1 MTIQQGDIK
10 IMASQV
16 LADVAEGGGAA
27 TGTEIV
33 DGQSNNL
40 FPDISEL
47 DRVIGRVN
55 LRKVFPSV
63 RTVTT
68 DGYNGVNVI
77 VSDIPDDPAVGAFL
91 FKTGEYFDTRDD
103 AQKRLEAYLVRGT
116 PYDGLLFG
124 DHIEGMRTVT
134 LLQRESSEIPGVG
147 STIYLIQD
155 QGLAAEA
162 SQYVRATKISHRV
175 REFAVPGQGEKTF
188 RRREL
193 TMELSDPLRSDFN
206 GFEPADSYDDSR
218 LNYTAKTRVFQ
229 TVVADAA
236 EYFSTVTLAEP
247 IALGSFS
254 GKVNTIFSQIVPSA
268 QVESALADARMNQQT
283 GAITPTGADWTQS
296 LTLHWTTTQAMY
308 VGGGIAPG
316 TLNISRE
323 GVVVTDRAGRLIRN
337 GADVGGVDYANGVLT
352 LATNLWV
359 TGGTHQVVYQPAGQL
374 TVVTRSIGVPVTQ
387 QSQSR
392 TQVVSLTPIPAP
404 ASLQVSYLSGGQWYV
419 LTETGTGALA
429 GADSSIGAGQLNYS
443 TGTVTL
449 TMGALPDIGSQ
460 VIYSWAPTQD
470 RATVPTSALDNAA
483 RAFFD
488 FTVGALEPGSLTLAW
503 NNGAARTAADSAGAL
518 TGDATGKV
526 WYGGGRIQ
534 FSPASMPPP
543 GTVLTWTVTAAQQ
556 RDEITAG
563 LTDAGA
569 AWSWTLPGAP
579 IKPRSLQLAIAGTI
593 PVRQSSG
600 TDANQTSLYRVL
612 DDGAGAL
619 YVVSLTGNLV
629 VGSVNYATGA
639 VSLTKTTAG
648 FVSSQGNWERV
659 TPIGD
664 PNINPSYVVYNGNS
678 NRTTGLTLRGN
689 FTDVET
695 LQPPWAW
702 WSSTTGAGA
711 IAQYA
716 GASGTSTTGTV
727 ALTEAKAA
735 AELGSYPTRWGPVY
749 YSWYTVNFKMGTSTY
764 QTDGKG
770 GATILKDV
778 NPLTGEGTDV
788 GLIVGTTATFTDWP
802 AGASSTLVDV
812 RTGAAAPF
820 SGSRDV
826 LTDAVIFRTAT
837 APIKPSS
844 LQITGTLE
852 DGTAISATADAQG
865 QIIST
870 YIKGKVDVATG
881 VVVLRFG
888 QDTATPSDP
897 INPGAGKIN
906 LSYLGLAGVNWVD
919 SKQVQADTLR
929 YNAVAYSYIP
939 LDADILGLDP
949 VRLPSDGRAPV
960 FRPGTIA
967 VIHNTQ
973 TTSPQTVTAGQT
985 VNLGRTRLSRVRVIG
1000 ADGATIHAGYSANL
1014 NAGTVTFSSVTGYS
1028 QPIRIE
1034 HRIEDAATVSS
1045 AQITGQLAFT
1055 RPITHDY
1062 PASTSMVSSALVIGD
1077 MQARVSR
1084 VFDQASWTNV
1094 WSDDLIGDPAGG
1106 TFNTIDYPPTV
1117 NNLGAVTERWVLRF
1131 TGATAFQIIGEH
1143 LGLIGTGNTSTDCAP
1158 VNPASGQPYFN
1169 LPALGWGGGWAT
1181 GNALRLNTIGAIAPV
1196 WVGRVI
1202 QQSQPT
1208 TDSDSFSI
1216 LVRGDIDNPA

>member
-16 LADVAEGGGAA
+16 LADVDEGGGAA
-27 TGTEIV
+27 TGAEIV

-55 LRKVFPSV
+55 LRKVFPAV
-63 RTVTT
+63 RTLGTE
-68 DGYNGVNVI
+68 GYNGVNVI

-91 FKTGEYFDTRDD
+91 FNTGAYFDTRAD

-116 PYDGLLFG
+116 LYDGLLFG
-124 DHIEGMRTVT
+124 DHLAGMRTIT
-134 LLQRESSEIPGVG
+134 LLQRESTDIPGVG
-147 STIYLIQD
+147 TPIYLITN

-162 SQYVRATKISHRV
+162 EQYVRATKISHRV
-175 REFAVPGQGEKTF
+175 REFAVPGQGDKTF
-188 RRREL
+188 KRREL

-236 EYFSTVTLAEP
+236 SYFGTVTLAEP
-247 IALGSFS
+247 VGINSFS
-254 GKVNTIFSQIVPSA
+254 AKVDTIFSQIVPSA

-283 GAITPTGADWTQS
+283 GAITPSGTDWTQS

-308 VGGGIAPG
+308 VGGGISPG

-323 GVVVTDRAGRLIRN
+323 GIVVTDRAGRLIRN
-337 GADVGGVDYANGVLT
+337 GADVGGVDYGNGVLT
-352 LATNLWV
+352 LATNLWAS
-359 TGGTHQVVYQPAGQL
+359 GGTFQVTYQPAGQL
-374 TVVTRSIGVPVTQ
+374 TVVTRSIGVPVTA

-404 ASLQVSYLSGGQWYV
+404 ASLQISYLSGGQWYV
-419 LTETGTGALA
+419 LTESGTGTLA
-429 GADSSIGAGQLNYS
+429 GADSSIGAGSLNFS

-483 RAFFD
+483 RAYFD
-488 FTVGALEPGSLTLAW
+488 FSVGALEPGSLTLAW
-503 NNGAARTAADSAGAL
+503 NDGTARAATDSAGAL
-518 TGDATGKV
+518 TGYATGKV

-563 LTDAGA
+563 LTDVGA

-619 YVVSLTGNLV
+619 YVVTLPGNLV
-629 VGSVNYATGA
+629 VGTVNYATGA

-678 NRTTGLTLRGN
+678 NRATGLALRGN

-727 ALTEAKAA
+727 ALTTAKAA
-735 AELGSYPTRWGPVY
+735 ATGTTNGG
-749 YSWYTVNFKMGTSTY
+749 YSWYYANFKLGDSTY
-764 QTDGKG
+764 RAQYGEVR
-770 GATILKDV
+770 KDI
-778 NPLTGEGTDV
+778 NPLTGEGAYV
-788 GLIVGTTATFTDWP
+788 GMIVGTTATFTDWP
-802 AGASSTLVDV
+802 AGASSALIDV
-812 RTGAAAPF
+812 RTGAAAALNY
-820 SGSRDV
+820 SRDV
-826 LTDAVIFRTAT
+826 LTDAVVFRTAT

-870 YIKGKVDVATG
+870 YIKGKVDVSTG

-897 INPGAGKIN
+897 LNPGAGKIN
-906 LSYLGLAGVNWVD
+906 LSYLGLPGVNWVN

-939 LDADILGLDP
+939 LDAGVLGLDP
-949 VRLPSDGRAPV
+949 VRLPSDGRAPI
-960 FRPGTIA
+960 FRSGTIA

-1000 ADGATIHAGYSANL
+1000 ADGATINAGYSANL

-1034 HRIEDAATVSS
+1034 HRVEDAATVSS

-1084 VFDQASWTNV
+1084 VFDQSSWTNV

-1158 VNPASGQPYFN
+1158 VNPASGQPYFT

>member
-55 LRKVFPSV
+55 LRKVFPAV

-91 FKTGEYFDTRDD
+91 FKTGEYFDTREN

-175 REFAVPGQGEKTF
+175 REFAVPGQGDKTF
-188 RRREL
+188 KRREL
-193 TMELSDPLRSDFN
+193 TMELSDPLRADFN

-404 ASLQVSYLSGGQWYV
+404 ASLQVSYLSGGRWYV
-419 LTETGTGALA
+419 LSETGTGTLV
-429 GADSSIGAGQLNYS
+429 GADSSIGAGMLNFS

-449 TMGALPDIGSQ
+449 TMGALPDIGSS

-470 RATVPTSALDNAA
+470 RATVPTSELDNAA
-483 RAFFD
+483 KAYFEIN
-488 FTVGALEPGSLTLAW
+488 VGAFEPGSLTLNW
-503 NNGAARTAADSAGAL
+503 NDGTARTATDNAGAL
-518 TGDATGKV
+518 QGYASGKV

-534 FSPASMPPP
+534 FSPDTLPAA
-543 GTVLTWTVTAAQQ
+543 GTTLQWVITSATQQ
-556 RDEITAG
+556 EATAG
-563 LTDAGA
+563 ALTDAGA
-569 AWSWTLPGAP
+569 SWTWTLPGAP
-579 IKPRSLQLAIAGTI
+579 IKPRSVQLAIGTRYVDRKH
-593 PVRQSSG
+593 PGVDEL
-600 TDANQTSLYRVL
+600 TDVTQRVL
-612 DDGAGAL
+612 DDGNGVLYIMAVTGAL
-619 YVVSLTGNLV
+619 TIGA
-629 VGSVNYATGA
+629 VNYTTGA
-639 VSLTKTTAG
+639 VTIQKTVSG
-648 FVSSQGNWERV
+648 FVSVQGNWETV
-659 TPIGD
+659 YPIGD
-664 PNINPSYVVYNGNS
+664 SNINPSYVVYTGQS
-678 NRTTGLTLRGN
+678 NRTTGLTILPSRTSSIVRPG
-689 FTDVET
+689 
-695 LQPPWAW
+695 WAW
-702 WSSTTGAGA
+702 WGPGDDGAGVL
-711 IAQYA
+711 AQYA
-716 GASGTSTTGTV
+716 GSSGTSQTGSVTLNTLIV
-727 ALTEAKAA
+727 SQSYHTSPNNYGWYAA
-735 AELGSYPTRWGPVY
+735 SFTI
-749 YSWYTVNFKMGTSTY
+749 GTSRY
-764 QTDGKG
+764 QSGAG
-770 GATILKDV
+770 GVTVLRNV
-778 NPLTGEGTDV
+778 NPLTGEGEQV
-788 GLIVGTTATFTDWP
+788 GLFSGGKASITAWD
-802 AGASSTLVDV
+802 AGVSPSLGQPNIS
-812 RTGAAAPF
+812 TGATLAA
-820 SGSRDV
+820 SRDV

-939 LDADILGLDP
+939 LDADVLGLDP
-949 VRLPSDGRAPV
+949 VRLPSDGRAAV

-1014 NAGTVTFSSVTGYS
+1014 NAGTVTFSSVAGYS

-1062 PASTSMVSSALVIGD
+1062 PAGTSMVSSALVIGD

-1084 VFDQASWTNV
+1084 LFDQSSWTNV

-1158 VNPASGQPYFN
+1158 VNPASGQPYFT